1 MSDSLASAFRSG
13 SVLKYRKFDQHRL
26 GDALTND
33 RISTIAIAID
43 CVVIGTENG
52 CVHVVSLES
61 VPPRLYK
68 SYKSH
73 DRPVNAIS
81 LDGSGQIIASCSDNG
96 TVVIGSTTVEDNSK
110 EVVVHFTEPIKS
122 LCLEDSNNI
131 TSNNANSNRNRE
143 RSFMVGTSSGKLIH
157 HRAQWF
163 AHKNIVL
170 FKGSN
175 VSVSNIAWK
184 NNLVAWADT
193 YHVRIMDISTQTAVC
208 YINCPI
214 DNIDVNNP
222 LPCHLV
228 WDSGKDL
235 LIGWADCYR
244 HVELKAP
251 HNASSEIPGNYS
263 ESGNKYSNS
272 DVSGNSTTNSE
283 ANPVSSGDEHHRYIA
298 KTVCTW
304 NADCIICGISTFDI
318 GHVVILGY
326 VPPLNGSNKDFMTP
340 ECIELQVVRR
350 SDGALIFADILPMNN
365 TGLNGP
371 WDHRLLSTYQFPQYN
386 QNSSKWNLADIIDM
400 KRGVQRLAPIFFIL
414 TDSDIV
420 VSEMRDIN
428 DRVGLALKERNYLLA
443 TNMAHNDRVSLTK
456 YNYHDII
463 TLYLNDLLEK
473 NETETACN
481 ECKRLLG
488 SDPAL
493 WERWI
498 YTFARKN
505 ALSKIVSVIPTS
517 NPRLN
522 EEVYEVVIAFFFHS
536 NSESLLNVVMDWG
549 AIDPPLFNHQELIA
563 RLERYNKKNDIYCVE
578 ALAKMYM
585 YSSLYEKAVNCYL
598 NIDSSSSQNKNSC
611 AEDSSCKYQEVFELI
626 ETHDLFDAVKDKYAN
641 LIRLSKESASILFV
655 KIEKLPVATV
665 VKQLSSDRKL
675 LHWYLH
681 LLFTKIPDVYNNNQE
696 YAPYHKLQVGLYA
709 EFAPKFKKKRDN
721 HDNYDSWSSPE
732 VVLNSNSTKDSEFL
746 TFLKVSSFA
755 PLDYAMQECEKCNPK
770 LYPEIVYI
778 YAKNGNKKEALK
790 LLLHEISDV
799 SQAIDFLYEYLTD
812 QELWKD
818 LTDYALQNTDFLA
831 KLLDFIGNCDINP
844 KDIVDKIPS
853 LSTIAHLRHRML
865 RLINQKGF
873 QAFLSDKCND
883 VLEDDTLKL
892 LKTLNQRQRKAL
904 KVDPNTRCSVCAR
917 PLFIP
922 PGTSVDKFTSN
933 SSYANQV
940 IWAPMNAAT
949 LPGASIIFSNKIAFH
964 RKCYDGQS
972 KKNET

>member
-1 MSDSLASAFRSG
+1 MSETLASAFPSG
-13 SVLKYRKFDQHRL
+13 SLLKYRKFDQNRL
-26 GDALTND
+26 GDALVND
-33 RISTIAIAID
+33 RISTIAVALD
-43 CVVIGTENG
+43 FVVIGTENG
-52 CVHVVSLES
+52 YIHVVALECI
-61 VPPRLYK
+61 PPRLCK

-81 LDGSGQIIASCSDNG
+81 IDGSGQIIASCSDNG
-96 TVVIGSTTVEDNSK
+96 TVVIGTTAVEDTSK

-122 LCLEDSNNI
+122 ICLEDASNN
-131 TSNNANSNRNRE
+131 NNNNNRNRE

-163 AHKNIVL
+163 AHKNIIL

-175 VSVSNIAWK
+175 VSISNIAWK

-193 YHVRIMDISTQTAVC
+193 YHVRIMDIVTQTAVC
-208 YINCPI
+208 YINCPV

-228 WDSGKDL
+228 WDSWKDL
-235 LIGWADCYR
+235 IIGWADCYR
-244 HVELKAP
+244 HVEVKAS
-251 HNASSEIPGNYS
+251 HHSNNESLNETTSNTDAESN
-263 ESGNKYSNS
+263 SGNEINKY
-272 DVSGNSTTNSE
+272 T
-283 ANPVSSGDEHHRYIA
+283 A

-304 NADCIICGISTFDI
+304 NADCIISGISTFDI

-326 VPPLNGSNKDFMTP
+326 VPPLSMSNKDSTTP

-350 SDGALIFADILPMNN
+350 SDGALVFADILPLNN

-371 WDHRLLSTYQFPQYN
+371 WDHRLLSSYQFPQYN
-386 QNSSKWNLADIIDM
+386 QNSSKWNLVDIIDM
-400 KRGVQRLAPIFFIL
+400 KRGVQRLAPILFIL
-414 TDSDIV
+414 TNADII

-428 DRVGLALKERNYLLA
+428 DRVGLALKEQKYLLA
-443 TNMAHNDRVSLTK
+443 TNMAYNDRVSLTK
-456 YNYHDII
+456 YHYHDII
-463 TLYLNDLLEK
+463 TLYLNDLLDK
-473 NETETACN
+473 NEIETACN

-505 ALSKIVSVIPTS
+505 ALSKIVSVIPTT

-536 NSESLLNVVMDWG
+536 NSQSLLDVVVNWG
-549 AIDPPLFNHQELIA
+549 AVDPPLFNHQELIA
-563 RLERYNKKNDIYCVE
+563 RLERYNKKNDVYCAE
-578 ALAKMYM
+578 ALAKMYL

-598 NIDSSSSQNKNSC
+598 NIDSSSSGSKNSG
-611 AEDSSCKYQEVFELI
+611 EDGSSCRYQEVFELI
-626 ETHDLFDAVKDKYAN
+626 ETHDLFDAIKDKYAS
-641 LIRLSKESASILFV
+641 LIRLSKEAASSLFV

-681 LLFTKIPDVYNNNQE
+681 LLFTKIPEVYNNNQE

-721 HDNYDSWSSPE
+721 HDDSNTWSSPE
-732 VVLNSNSTKDSEFL
+732 VVVSNSSTKDSEFL
-746 TFLKVSSFA
+746 TFLKVSNFA

-799 SQAIDFLYEYLTD
+799 SQAINFLYDYLTD

-831 KLLDFIGNCDINP
+831 KLLDYIGNCDINP

-853 LSTIAHLRHRML
+853 LSTISHLRHRML
-865 RLINQKGF
+865 RLINQKGL

-922 PGTSVDKFTSN
+922 PGASVGKFASN

-964 RKCYDGQS
+964 RKCYDGQN
-972 KKNET
+972 KKSEN